1 MVEFMLAKEYT
12 KGMSA
17 PKSDPSCEP
26 PIGWFSSEK
35 YDGYR
40 ARYMGEE
47 PEQVFLS
54 RQQKLFNAPEWFKE
68 AMPNINL
75 DGELWVGR
83 DNFQD
88 MGVVRQKQPGEEG
101 WKTIKYV
108 VYDLPDVQK
117 PFCKRLEMLQK
128 IVEQNEERWNEHRE
142 TLGAP
147 FNSFPCPLVYTNQTK
162 ITTMDQLEHI
172 YHGIISKGGEGI
184 MLKHPSSIY
193 EDKRSNYMLKYKPSF
208 DEEAIIID
216 YKEGKGK
223 YKGML
228 GGFICKQLINKD
240 TYHIIDKDENH
251 EFAISGMD
259 DEVRENYKESHPI
272 GTIISYEHSGK
283 TKVGKPRFARYI
295 RSRDDITIKETEDIP
310 PSTTVR
316 DTIVKIFAELSE
328 YERINGESYKSTAYK
343 KILPSIKKVK
353 DDTALTDEYLLSI
366 RGLGTKLLEKIH
378 NIQTSGTCPM
388 YEKIK
393 DIKDPREDFM
403 KIHGVGAKK
412 AKDLVEQGFQSIQD
426 LRDCETITNVL
437 NDKQQIGLK
446 YYDELQKRIP
456 FEEIKTHEKVLKQQL
471 KHVDPE
477 ADITIAG
484 SYRRR
489 KETSGDIDVLLKST
503 NPKVFDG
510 LIDRLC
516 KLGYLVEYLAH
527 GRKKYNGICKLGR
540 KGISRRIDIMYT
552 KPDEYPFA
560 VFYFTGSD
568 DFNKKI
574 RKEIVD
580 RGMSINEYSL
590 KDANT
595 KEKVDY
601 KFVSEKDIFDYLNM
615 EYVEPWDRG

>member
-12 KGMSA
+12 KGMPA
-17 PKSDPSCEP
+17 PKSDSSCEP
-26 PIGWFSSEK
+26 PLGWYSSEK

-47 PEQVFLS
+47 PEKIFLS
-54 RQQKLFNAPEWFKE
+54 RQQKLFVSPEWFKE
-68 AMPNINL
+68 AMPDINL

-88 MGVVRQKQPGEEG
+88 MGVVRQKKPDVDG
-101 WKTIKYV
+101 WRTIKYV

-117 PFCKRLEMLQK
+117 PFSERLKLLKQ
-128 IVEQNEERWNEHRE
+128 IVRKNEARWNTHRKK
-142 TLGAP
+142 LGEP
-147 FNSFPCPLVYTNQTK
+147 FSSFPCPLVFTEQTK
-162 ITTMDQLEHI
+162 ITSFKQLETI
-172 YHGIISKGGEGI
+172 YQDIISKGGEGI
-184 MLKHPSSIY
+184 MLKHPSSVY

-228 GGFICKQLINKD
+228 GGFVCKPLINKD
-240 TYHIIDKDENH
+240 TYHIIDKDEHH

-259 DEVRENYKESHPI
+259 DEVRGNYKESHPI

-283 TKVGKPRFARYI
+283 TKVGKPRFARYV
-295 RSRDDITIKETEDIP
+295 RSRDDIILKEVEEVP
-310 PSTTVR
+310 PSTEQR
-316 DTIVKIFAELSE
+316 DKIVHIFTELSE
-328 YERINGESYKSTAYK
+328 YERINGETYKSTAYK
-343 KILPSIKKVK
+343 KILPSIKRVK
-353 DDTALTDEYLLSI
+353 DDSSLTDEYLLSI

-378 NIQTSGTCPM
+378 QIKETGTCSM

-393 DIKDPREDFM
+393 DIVDPREDFM

-412 AKDLVEQGFQSIQD
+412 AKDLVDQGFQTIED
-426 LRDCETITNVL
+426 LRQVESISEIL

-446 YYDELQKRIP
+446 YYEDLQQRIP
-456 FEEIKTHEKVLKQQL
+456 LEEIKTHEKVLKQQL
-471 KHVDPE
+471 KHEDPTAE
-477 ADITIAG
+477 ITIAG

-489 KETSGDIDVLLKST
+489 KSNSGDIDVLLKSKD
-503 NPKVFDG
+503 PKTFDR
-510 LIDRLC
+510 LIDRLV

-540 KGISRRIDIMYT
+540 KGVSRRIDIMYT
-552 KPDEYPFA
+552 KPEEYPFA

-568 DFNKKI
+568 EFNKKI

-590 KDANT
+590 KDLET
-595 KEKVDY
+595 KKKVDHEFY
-601 KFVSEKDIFDYLNM
+601 SEKDIFDYLGM
-615 EYVEPWDRG
+615 KYVEPWDR

>member
-12 KGMSA
+12 KGMPA
-17 PKSDPSCEP
+17 PKSDSSCEP
-26 PIGWFSSEK
+26 PLGWYSSEK

-47 PEQVFLS
+47 PEKIFLS
-54 RQQKLFNAPEWFKE
+54 RQQKLFIAPEWFKE
-68 AMPNINL
+68 AMPDVNL

-88 MGVVRQKQPGEEG
+88 MGVVRQKKPDVDG
-101 WKTIKYV
+101 WRTIKYV

-117 PFCKRLEMLQK
+117 PFSERLKLLKQ
-128 IVEQNEERWNEHRE
+128 IVRKNQARWNTHRKK
-142 TLGAP
+142 LGEP
-147 FNSFPCPLVYTNQTK
+147 FSSFPCPLVFTEQTK
-162 ITTMDQLEHI
+162 ITSFKQLETI
-172 YHGIISKGGEGI
+172 YQDIISKGGEGI
-184 MLKHPSSIY
+184 MLKHPSSVY

-228 GGFICKQLINKD
+228 GGFVCKPLINKD
-240 TYHIIDKDENH
+240 TYHIIDKDEHH
-251 EFAISGMD
+251 EFSISGMD

-283 TKVGKPRFARYI
+283 TKVGKPRFARYV
-295 RSRDDITIKETEDIP
+295 RSRDDITLKEVEEVP
-310 PSTTVR
+310 PSTEQR
-316 DTIVKIFAELSE
+316 NRIVHIFTELSE
-328 YERINGESYKSTAYK
+328 YERINGETYKSTAYK

-353 DDTALTDEYLLSI
+353 DDSSLTDEYLLSI

-378 NIQTSGTCPM
+378 QIKEKGTCSM

-393 DIKDPREDFM
+393 DIVDPREDFM

-412 AKDLVEQGFQSIQD
+412 AKDLVDQGFQTIQD
-426 LRDCETITNVL
+426 LRQVESISEIL

-446 YYDELQKRIP
+446 YYEDLQQRIP
-456 FEEIKTHEKVLKQQL
+456 LEEIKTHEKVLKQQL
-471 KHVDPE
+471 KHDDPTAE
-477 ADITIAG
+477 ITIAG

-489 KETSGDIDVLLKST
+489 KPTSGDIDVLLKSKD
-503 NPKVFDG
+503 PKTFDR
-510 LIDRLC
+510 LIDRLV

-540 KGISRRIDIMYT
+540 KGVSRRIDIMYT
-552 KPDEYPFA
+552 KPEEYPFA

-568 DFNKKI
+568 EFNKKI

-580 RGMSINEYSL
+580 RGISINEYSL
-590 KDANT
+590 KDLET
-595 KEKVDY
+595 KKKVDHEFY
-601 KFVSEKDIFDYLNM
+601 SEKDIFDYLGM
-615 EYVEPWDRG
+615 KYVEPWDR

>member
-12 KGMSA
+12 KGMPA

-26 PIGWFSSEK
+26 PIGWYSSEK

-47 PEQVFLS
+47 PEKIFLS
-54 RQQKLFNAPEWFKE
+54 RQQKLFISPEWFKE
-68 AMPNINL
+68 AMPDINL

-88 MGVVRQKQPGEEG
+88 MGVVRQKKPAEDG
-101 WKTIKYV
+101 WKNIWYT

-117 PFCKRLEMLQK
+117 PFSERIKMLKRIVQK
-128 IVEQNEERWNEHRE
+128 NEKRWNTHRM
-142 TLGAP
+142 TLGEP
-147 FNSFPCPLVYTNQTK
+147 FSTFPCPLVFTEQTK
-162 ITTMDQLEHI
+162 ITSFKHLETI
-172 YHGIISKGGEGI
+172 YQNIISKGGEGI
-184 MLKHPSSIY
+184 MLKHPSSVY

-228 GGFICKQLINKD
+228 GGFICKPLINKD

-259 DEVRENYKESHPI
+259 DEVRENYKDSHPI

-283 TKVGKPRFARYI
+283 TKVGKPRFARYV
-295 RSRDDITIKETEDIP
+295 RSRDDITLKETEDVP
-310 PSTTVR
+310 PSTDFR
-316 DTIVKIFAELSE
+316 DTVVTIFTVLSD
-328 YERINGESYKSTAYK
+328 YEKMNGETYKSTAYRK
-343 KILPSIKKVK
+343 VLPMIKKVN
-353 DDTALTDEYLLSI
+353 DDSSLTDEYLLSV
-366 RGLGTKLLEKIH
+366 RGLGVKLLEKIH
-378 NIQTSGTCPM
+378 EIKDTGTCSM

-393 DIKDPREDFM
+393 ELKDPREDFM

-412 AKDLVEQGFQSIQD
+412 AKQLVDQGFQSIQD
-426 LRDCETITNVL
+426 LRSCESVSDVL

-446 YYDELQKRIP
+446 YYGDLLKRIP
-456 FEEIKTHEKVLKQQL
+456 YEEIKTHEKVLKQQL
-471 KHVDPE
+471 FHEDPNAE
-477 ADITIAG
+477 ITIAG

-489 KETSGDIDVLLKST
+489 KPTSGDIDVLLKST
-503 NPKVFDG
+503 DPSVFKRI
-510 LIDRLC
+510 IDRLI
-516 KLGYLVEYLAH
+516 KLGYLVEELAL
-527 GRKKYNGICKLGR
+527 GRKKYNGICHLGR
-540 KGISRRIDIMYT
+540 KGVYRRIDIMYT
-552 KPDEYPFA
+552 TPEEYPFA

-568 DFNKKI
+568 EFNKKI

-590 KDANT
+590 KDMKT
-595 KEKVDY
+595 KTKVDHEFY
-601 KFVSEKDIFDYLNM
+601 SEKNIFDYLGM
-615 EYVEPWDRG
+615 KYVEPWDRV

>member
-26 PIGWFSSEK
+26 PLGWYSSEK

-47 PEQVFLS
+47 PEKIFLS
-54 RQQKLFNAPEWFKE
+54 RQQKLFVSPEWFKE
-68 AMPNINL
+68 AMPDINL

-88 MGVVRQKQPGEEG
+88 MGVVRQKKPDVDG
-101 WKTIKYV
+101 WRTIKYV

-117 PFCKRLEMLQK
+117 PFSERLKLLKQ
-128 IVEQNEERWNEHRE
+128 IVRKNEVRWNTHRKK
-142 TLGAP
+142 LGEP
-147 FNSFPCPLVYTNQTK
+147 FSSFPCPLVFTEQTK
-162 ITTMDQLEHI
+162 ITSFKQLETI
-172 YHGIISKGGEGI
+172 YQDIISKGGEGI
-184 MLKHPSSIY
+184 MLKHPSSVY

-228 GGFICKQLINKD
+228 GGFVCKPLINKE
-240 TYHIIDKDENH
+240 TYHIIDKDEHH

-283 TKVGKPRFARYI
+283 TKVGKPRFARYV
-295 RSRDDITIKETEDIP
+295 RSRDDITLKEVEEVP
-310 PSTTVR
+310 PSTEQR
-316 DTIVKIFAELSE
+316 DRIVHIFTELSE
-328 YERINGESYKSTAYK
+328 YERINGETYKSTAYK
-343 KILPSIKKVK
+343 KILPSIKKVR
-353 DDTALTDEYLLSI
+353 DDSSLTDEYLLSI

-378 NIQTSGTCPM
+378 QIKETGTCSM

-393 DIKDPREDFM
+393 DIVDPREDFM

-412 AKDLVEQGFQSIQD
+412 AKDLVDRGFQTIED
-426 LRDCETITNVL
+426 LRQVESISEIL

-446 YYDELQKRIP
+446 YYEDLQQRIP
-456 FEEIKTHEKVLKQQL
+456 LEEIKTHEKVLKQQL
-471 KHVDPE
+471 KHEDTTAE
-477 ADITIAG
+477 ITIAG

-489 KETSGDIDVLLKST
+489 KPTSGDIDVLLKSKD
-503 NPKVFDG
+503 PKTFDR
-510 LIDRLC
+510 LIDRLV

-540 KGISRRIDIMYT
+540 KGVSRRIDIMYT
-552 KPDEYPFA
+552 KPEEYPFA
-560 VFYFTGSD
+560 VFYFTGSEE
-568 DFNKKI
+568 FNKKI

-590 KDANT
+590 KDLET
-595 KEKVDY
+595 KKKVDHEFY
-601 KFVSEKDIFDYLNM
+601 SEKDIFDYLGM
-615 EYVEPWDRG
+615 KYVEPWDR

>member
-26 PIGWFSSEK
+26 PIGWYSSEK

-47 PEQVFLS
+47 PEKIFLS
-54 RQQKLFNAPEWFKE
+54 RQQKLFIAPQWFKE

-88 MGVVRQKQPGEEG
+88 MGVVRQKKPEEDG

-117 PFCKRLEMLQK
+117 PFSERLQMLKQIVQK
-128 IVEQNEERWNEHRE
+128 NEKRWNIHRKK
-142 TLGAP
+142 LGEP
-147 FNSFPCPLVYTNQTK
+147 FSSFPCPLVFTEQTK
-162 ITTMDQLEHI
+162 VTSLKHLETI
-172 YHGIISKGGEGI
+172 YHEIISKGGEGI

-228 GGFICKQLINKD
+228 GGFICKPLINKD

-259 DEVRENYKESHPI
+259 DEVRENYKDSHPI

-283 TKVGKPRFARYI
+283 TKVGKPRFARYV
-295 RSRDDITIKETEDIP
+295 RSREDIILKETEDIP
-310 PSTTVR
+310 PSTEMR
-316 DTIVKIFAELSE
+316 DLIVKIFTQLSE
-328 YERINGESYKSTAYK
+328 YERINGETYKSTAYK
-343 KILPSIKKVK
+343 KILPAIKKVT
-353 DDTALTDEYLLSI
+353 DDSSLTDEYLLSI
-366 RGLGTKLLEKIH
+366 RGLGEKLLEKIH
-378 NIQTSGTCPM
+378 EIQGTGTCSM

-393 DIKDPREDFM
+393 DIQDPREDFM
-403 KIHGVGAKK
+403 KIHGVGSKK
-412 AKDLVEQGFQSIQD
+412 AKDLVEQGFQSIDD
-426 LRDCETITNVL
+426 LRNCETIKDVL

-446 YYDELQKRIP
+446 YYEDLQKRIP
-456 FEEIKTHEKVLKQQL
+456 FPEIQKHEKVLKQQL
-471 KHVDPE
+471 KHVDPNAE
-477 ADITIAG
+477 ITITG

-503 NPKVFDG
+503 DPKVFDA
-510 LIDRLC
+510 LITRMV

-540 KGISRRIDIMYT
+540 KGICRRIDIMYT
-552 KPDEYPFA
+552 KPEEYPFA

-590 KDANT
+590 KNSQT
-595 KEKVDY
+595 NEKVDHEFY
-601 KFVSEKDIFDYLNM
+601 SEKDIFDYLGID
-615 EYVEPWDRG
+615 YVEPWDRV

>member
-26 PIGWFSSEK
+26 PIGWYSSEK

-47 PEQVFLS
+47 PEKIFLS
-54 RQQKLFNAPEWFKE
+54 RQQKLFIAPEWFKE
-68 AMPNINL
+68 AMPDINL

-88 MGVVRQKQPGEEG
+88 MGVVRQKKPAEDG
-101 WKTIKYV
+101 WKTIRYT

-117 PFCKRLEMLQK
+117 PFSERIKMLKRIVQK
-128 IVEQNEERWNEHRE
+128 NEKRWNTHRM
-142 TLGAP
+142 TLGEP
-147 FNSFPCPLVYTNQTK
+147 FSTFPCPLVFTEQTK
-162 ITTMDQLEHI
+162 ITSFKHLETI
-172 YHGIISKGGEGI
+172 YQNIISKGGEGI
-184 MLKHPSSIY
+184 MLKHPSSVY

-228 GGFICKQLINKD
+228 GGFICKPLINKD

-283 TKVGKPRFARYI
+283 TKVGKPRFARYV
-295 RSRDDITIKETEDIP
+295 RSRDDITLKDTEDVP
-310 PSTTVR
+310 PSTVFR
-316 DTIVKIFAELSE
+316 DTVVAIFTSLSE
-328 YERINGESYKSTAYK
+328 YEKMNGETYKSTAYK
-343 KILPSIKKVK
+343 KVIPMIKKVK
-353 DDTALTDEYLLSI
+353 DDSSLTDEYLLSV
-366 RGLGTKLLEKIH
+366 RGLGVKLLEKI
-378 NIQTSGTCPM
+378 NEIKDTGTCSM

-393 DIKDPREDFM
+393 GLKDPREDFM

-412 AKDLVEQGFQSIQD
+412 AKQLVDKGLKSIED
-426 LRDCETITNVL
+426 LRSCESISDVL

-446 YYDELQKRIP
+446 YYEDLQTRIP
-456 FEEIKTHEKVLKQQL
+456 YEEIKTHEKVLKQQL
-471 KHVDPE
+471 VHEDPT
-477 ADITIAG
+477 ADITITG

-489 KETSGDIDVLLKST
+489 KPTSGDIDVLLKST
-503 NPKVFDG
+503 DPSVFKRIIKR
-510 LIDRLC
+510 LI
-516 KLGYLVEYLAH
+516 KLGYLVEELAL
-527 GRKKYNGICKLGR
+527 GRKKYNGICQLGR
-540 KGISRRIDIMYT
+540 KGIYRRIDIMYT
-552 KPDEYPFA
+552 TPEEYPFA

-568 DFNKKI
+568 EFNKKI
-574 RKEIVD
+574 RKEIVG

-590 KDANT
+590 KDMET
-595 KEKVDY
+595 KTKVNHEFY
-601 KFVSEKDIFDYLNM
+601 SEKDIFDYLGM
-615 EYVEPWDRG
+615 KYVEPWDRV